1 MQFYLNYVRKSVIG
15 MSFDYQMMNLVGFTA
30 YSIFNLAFYYN
41 EDIQQMYYE
50 RHGSHNVVQA
60 NDVFFAVHALFWTI
74 MTFAQIFR
82 YEGGGQKHSPFIL
95 AVSIGSVSLFG
106 VYAIVVAAG
115 VTGSIFNWLD
125 FVVGVSYVKLGVT
138 LIKYFPQAYLN
149 YQRKS
154 TIGWTVVNV
163 LLDFTGGTLSVVQQ
177 LLDCAVTDNWEGI
190 SGDTVKFALGFTSMV
205 FDLVFMTQHYILY
218 ADNNK
223 AIEDAAAAEIAASN
237 TGSGAGE
244 GASLLP
250 PSTAEGGRSLSRDR
264 MASVEVDATTGS
276 ANRV

>member
-1 MQFYLNYVRKSVIG
+1 
-15 MSFDYQMMNLVGFTA
+15 MSFDYQMLNLVGFTA
-30 YSIFNLAFYYN
+30 YSIFNLSFYYN
-41 EDIQQMYYE
+41 DDIKQQYFE

-60 NDVFFAVHALFWTI
+60 NDVFFAVHALFWTC
-74 MTFAQIFR
+74 MTFGQIFR
-82 YEGGGQKHSPFIL
+82 YEGGGQKHSPVIL
-95 AVSIGSVSLFG
+95 AVAFGSVAVFA
-106 VYAIVVAAG
+106 VYAIVLAAG

-177 LLDCAVTDNWEGI
+177 LLDCAVTNNWEGI

-205 FDLVFMTQHYILY
+205 FDIVFMVQHYILY

-223 AIEDAAAAEIAASN
+223 AIEAAAAAEVAAAA
-237 TGSGAGE
+237 TAGQVGGE
-244 GASLLP
+244 SAALLP
-250 PSTAEGGRSLSRDR
+250 PSTADDSSSAGRSLSRER
-264 MASVEVDATTGS
+264 MTSVEMDRATGS
-276 ANRV
+276 ANSV